1 MLNIWSIA
9 SDKSEFNN
17 SFVKN
22 FLTILTIVKAI
33 KIQRKN
39 NPIKLLILSKIYIR
53 RSGRIANQKAEKK
66 MNETYTIVIKIVI
79 NIYTSMHIYRNKNRK

>member
-22 FLTILTIVKAI
+22 FLTILTIVKVI
-33 KIQRKN
+33 KIQREN